1 MGSVP
6 GLGRFSGGGR
16 GNPLQCSCVENPMDR
31 EVCQATVHS
40 VVELDTT
47 EATEQHTH
55 TYTCNYSCMIFS
67 LSPPLDCVLLKAGL
81 CLFSSPSYTPLTVQ
95 CLTCSGCSAMTCK
108 MNEQLMTGFYIALE
122 MQVPG
127 QGKETPRTVVTQ
139 FQKLVSG
146 KDHKISFQE
155 I

>member
-1 MGSVP
+1 MGSIP
-6 GLGRFSGGGR
+6 GLGRFSGRGH
-16 GNPLQCSCVENPMDR
+16 GNPLQYSCLENPMDR

-40 VVELDTT
+40 VAELDTT
-47 EATEQHTH
+47 EATEQHTYM
-55 TYTCNYSCMIFS
+55 YTCSYSCMIFF

-81 CLFSSPSYTPLTVQ
+81 YLFSSPSYTQLAVQ
-95 CLTCSGCSAMTCK
+95 CLACSGCSTMICK
-108 MNEQLMTGFYIALE
+108 MNEQLMTGFYITLE
-122 MQVPG
+122 LQVPG
-127 QGKETPRTVVTQ
+127 QGKETSRTVVTQ